1 MPLARLLPDLLAAE
15 RALGRLDQAFADP
28 NRRHRARFDAAR
40 RTAAA
45 LIKLDGGRLDPHDH
59 QQALAAPEH
68 ARGEAARAVRIG
80 GLVLRLQEGLIDAPE
95 KALPDRTAA
104 PDDVVAAVRASV
116 VALNGVTIDLPDDGS
131 APTTAPVGERLE
143 AWTRPWLD
151 ALHRRWSLVQ
161 GGRPAELTGPR
172 AADAAAAL
180 ESVDQALN
188 SAPGLL
194 GAAAALRTLFL
205 RPDPG
210 PPERPE
216 TADDAALLAVRAAAR
231 PSASWWS
238 VVAWLAGPSLI
249 EASCRLRFVWPALTP
264 ALARDATGY
273 RLALTDGDH
282 AWTRWFLAAIED
294 LAAHELE
301 RVHHLDLVHE
311 RWMERLAPLTHRS
324 TSRLPDL
331 LPWLHERPAFTVA
344 RVADEWKARFGLSL
358 RGAHLLTDQ
367 LAKAGVVCALPGPGG
382 ERIWATDLGFLPAGR

>member
-28 NRRHRARFDAAR
+28 GRRHRARFDAAR
-40 RTAAA
+40 RTAVA

-59 QQALAAPEH
+59 QQAQAAPEH

-80 GLVLRLQEGLIDAPE
+80 ALVVRLQEGLIDAPE
-95 KALPDRTAA
+95 GSRPDGATA

-116 VALNGVTIDLPDDGS
+116 VALNGITIDRPDDDS
-131 APTTAPVGERLE
+131 APTTAPVEERLE
-143 AWTRPWLD
+143 AWTYPWFD

-161 GGRPAELTGPR
+161 GGRPAGLTGPR
-172 AADAAAAL
+172 AADAEAAL
-180 ESVDQALN
+180 ESLDHALN
-188 SAPGLL
+188 GAPGLL

-210 PPERPE
+210 PPDRSG
-216 TADDAALLAVRAAAR
+216 TADDGANLALRATLR
-231 PSASWWS
+231 PTTSWWS
-238 VVAWLAGPSLI
+238 VVAWLAGPSLLQT
-249 EASCRLRFVWPALTP
+249 ACRLRFVWPALTP

-273 RLALTDGDH
+273 RLALAEGDL
-282 AWTRWFLAAIED
+282 AWTRWFLAAVED
-294 LAAHELE
+294 MAAHELE
-301 RVHHLDLVHE
+301 RVRHLDLVHE
-311 RWMERLAPLTHRS
+311 RWMERLAPLMHRS

-382 ERIWATDLGFLPAGR
+382 ERIWATDLSFLPAGR